1 MITLGTARKI
11 VPISLIMIRDVCE
24 GEDTRQ
30 TDIERSDQAASPTLI
45 SSSQDQCLGDT
56 ARSRSNAI
64 VDRENEGP
72 GSDIAES
79 SPSLVSY
86 SQDYGLGITEEI
98 FRIGNIV
105 EIHMRTTRNGSVSN
119 RGVVTE
125 IDVNRPNRVNTN
137 TCHRY
142 FLRVLKLIQ
151 RPSTSMNLKD
161 TQSQSGCAIL
171 QSF

>member
-1 MITLGTARKI
+1 MVKI
-11 VPISLIMIRDVCE
+11 KCAHVGFCDV
-24 GEDTRQ
+24 
-30 TDIERSDQAASPTLI
+30 IEFMLENVAN
-45 SSSQDQCLGDT
+45 SSMQGDM
-56 ARSRSNAI
+56 
-64 VDRENEGP
+64 DH
-72 GSDIAES
+72 
-79 SPSLVSY
+79 
-86 SQDYGLGITEEI
+86 EEI
-98 FRIGNIV
+98 FRIGDIV
-105 EIHMRTTRNGSVSN
+105 EIHMRTTRNGSVSS

-137 TCHRY
+137 TCPRY